1 MVHMGR
7 GFSTAGVNTR
17 MSPDD
22 EISRLEERIEVLLA
36 QRGDMEAFGRLVTRY
51 ERRLVYYILRFVDD
65 GDHVLD
71 VLQEVWLSAFRL
83 LPRLD
88 APEAF
93 RVWVYKIT
101 HGKIVEFLRRERRI
115 ATSVEEAA
123 SSAAEVAASD
133 EPLLDN
139 VELVHQAL
147 AYLSVEHRGV
157 LVLHFLEGMPLEEIA
172 QSLSCPLG
180 TVKSRMYHAKRSLR
194 EIIERQSHDRP

>member
-1 MVHMGR
+1 MR
-7 GFSTAGVNTR
+7 A
-17 MSPDD
+17 DD
-22 EISRLEERIEVLLA
+22 EISRLEERLEVLLA

-65 GDHVLD
+65 GDQALD

-93 RVWVYKIT
+93 RVWVYRIT

-133 EPLLDN
+133 LPVLDN

-172 QSLSCPLG
+172 QSLSCPVG
-180 TVKSRMYHAKRSLR
+180 TVKSRMHHAKRSLR
-194 EIIERQSHDRP
+194 GVIERLNHDRR